1 MTSLASGRCIRIGV
15 DVGGI
20 HSPPSCPRKTA
31 TPPLTPSSHRNKHRR
46 RRNRQSPTAHPQPRP
61 PRPLQNPNL
70 PRRNPRN
77 RRRRPSRPHPLPTLN
92 FRHRQRDSRDDT
104 FYKCRDRAR
113 CSQTEQSSH
122 HPAVQEFPARST
134 ALLRFPARSCEDHQ
148 WVCRVCRWRPAH

>member
-1 MTSLASGRCIRIGV
+1 MTSPASGRCIRIGV

-77 RRRRPSRPHPLPTLN
+77 RRRRPSRPHTLHTLN
-92 FRHRQRDSRDDT
+92 LRHRQRDSWNNTLYQR
-104 FYKCRDRAR
+104 RDRAR
-113 CSQTEQSSH
+113 CSKTEQSGDN
-122 HPAVQEFPARST
+122 PTLQELPARST
-134 ALLRFPARSCEDHQ
+134 AVFGFPAWACEDHQ
-148 WVCRVCRWRPAH
+148 WVCGVRRWRSTY